1 MSYQVN
7 LEGLDTLRSAAW
19 TQHEYTSAGQGFAT
33 GSCGPGAFDT
43 GVLWLFRGEYDA
55 AYSML
60 STAMDS
66 AVRASQRVHDTLAA
80 NLQTYLDDDAESS
93 ASLTELG
100 LTIEALPTH
109 EHGDYRPQEPMSN
122 PSLSDLNPYL
132 TGPEKVL
139 KEAIDEIDTTSILQN
154 PVEFPGGT
162 DAGRHLRVQA
172 ARLLVHRAGQA
183 HRQPRRPGQ
192 PLRANRFRDEG
203 RPRLPGLH
211 RPARPHE
218 LSQEIDHDSDPRPR
232 VQPACP
238 VHVDGSRRHDRQRPR

>member
-66 AVRASQRVHDTLAA
+66 AVQASQRVHDTLAA

-139 KEAIDEIDTTSILQN
+139 KEAIDEIDTPSILQN
-154 PVEFPGGT
+154 PVEFPGGPT
-162 DAGRHLRVQA
+162 RVDTFVYKQLDYSYTEPVKLIGSLVDLANHSARTGSGMRDVRDYQDFIDRH
-172 ARLLVHRAGQA
+172 VHT
-183 HRQPRRPGQ
+183 
-192 PLRANRFRDEG
+192 N
-203 RPRLPGLH
+203 
-211 RPARPHE
+211 
-218 LSQEIDHDSDPRPR
+218 
-232 VQPACP
+232 
-238 VHVDGSRRHDRQRPR
+238 